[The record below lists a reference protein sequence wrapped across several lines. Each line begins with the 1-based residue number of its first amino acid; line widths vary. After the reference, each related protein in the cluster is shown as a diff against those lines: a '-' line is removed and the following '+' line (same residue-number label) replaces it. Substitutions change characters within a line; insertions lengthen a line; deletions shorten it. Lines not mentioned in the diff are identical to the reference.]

1 MPISEINWSRDTLN
15 NTPIVTGW
23 VGTQSQV
30 PAPQGV
36 GALYYTTW
44 PPRRPFVCISLALI
58 STRAPIPGPIPA
70 ALSRLP
76 WAVCGILK
84 QKGHL
89 VYLARWDRGPLQ
101 GYCLRGWQLQCW
113 LQRNLKPSG
122 ALPLPLWFSLGQNG
136 VNTPPPPPYRD
147 KVSYALAMIS
157 QSLGN
162 GRGPVPP
169 AECWT
174 WRGGILHAL
183 GDGRDPWPCWT
194 VAPSQCRSYFVCL
207 TALPAG
213 LGAPSHSVGI
223 WELMERSHLC
233 QAFEGC
239 VAIN

>member
-36 GALYYTTW
+36 GPFITPRDLPEGHSCVFHWLWLAHVHQSLDQSLRPWVACPELCVAFWSRRATLCTW
-44 PPRRPFVCISLALI
+44 LGGIGGLCRAIAWEDDSCSVGYRGIS
-58 STRAPIPGPIPA
+58 S
-70 ALSRLP
+70 
-76 WAVCGILK
+76 
-84 QKGHL
+84 HL
-89 VYLARWDRGPLQ
+89 GL
-101 GYCLRGWQLQCW
+101 CLCLCDF
-113 LQRNLKPSG
+113 
-122 ALPLPLWFSLGQNG
+122 LWGRMGL
-136 VNTPPPPPYRD
+136 TPPPPPYRD